1 MADKSAILAT
11 FREAATEPLAY
22 ARQWKETHQKPV
34 IGILPMN
41 FPAELAHAADALPML
56 LQSDEE
62 PITVGLSRIFNF
74 YCGYNRS
81 LVDQTLRAEFNF
93 LDAIMLGDHC
103 VQLLGTADVI
113 RNQMPEVPLLYDQL
127 VSTINSPWA
136 FEESRRCVGSLK
148 QQLEGVLGMEI
159 SAEAINRSIG
169 IFNHNRQLLRRL
181 YEMRRAGQVTLTATE
196 MQHIVKAS
204 MVMDKEE
211 HSALLEAFLDSVG
224 GHEKAATDRVP
235 LYLSGHMCHA
245 PKPEILDMIEACGG
259 VIVADD
265 LYTGYRYISTDVE
278 PAADPLD
285 ALTQWYLDRNKRV
298 PCPTRSA
305 RGENWDQFLVE
316 AVKASGAQGMIVL
329 LVKFCEPHMYY
340 YPDIKETFEKHG
352 IPLYMIETEHEGV
365 AMEGLKTRLETFM
378 EVTRRRAQIN
388 R

>member
-22 ARQWKETHQKPV
+22 ARQWKGTHQKPV

-113 RNQMPEVPLLYDQL
+113 RNQMPEVPLLYEQL

-148 QQLEGVLGMEI
+148 QQREGVRGMEI
-159 SAEAINRSIG
+159 SAEAINRSTG
-169 IFNHNRQLLRRL
+169 RFNHYRQLLRRP
-181 YEMRRAGQVTLTATE
+181 YASRRAGQCTL
-196 MQHIVKAS
+196 
-204 MVMDKEE
+204 
-211 HSALLEAFLDSVG
+211 
-224 GHEKAATDRVP
+224 
-235 LYLSGHMCHA
+235 
-245 PKPEILDMIEACGG
+245 
-259 VIVADD
+259 
-265 LYTGYRYISTDVE
+265 
-278 PAADPLD
+278 
-285 ALTQWYLDRNKRV
+285 
-298 PCPTRSA
+298 
-305 RGENWDQFLVE
+305 
-316 AVKASGAQGMIVL
+316 
-329 LVKFCEPHMYY
+329 
-340 YPDIKETFEKHG
+340 
-352 IPLYMIETEHEGV
+352 
-365 AMEGLKTRLETFM
+365 
-378 EVTRRRAQIN
+378 
-388 R
+388 